1 MAARSLWF
9 VLFCCTACLGGGE
22 GPAEPG
28 RGAGGPGPTVLVD
41 GVVLDSLRG
50 IPVPNASVS
59 LGDTGTM
66 TDVAGRFR
74 LFAPT
79 GAVPLLVL
87 AYGHEARSMVLSLPG
102 ATRSTITLRRLAPL
116 LVACA
121 LQADTI
127 HALIVDLQGRK
138 TLNRREGS
146 TVALTAPSGITV
158 LNGFSWRWTAIDN
171 LTWRVRV
178 PVAGDAVSRIAWQLR
193 DIDGNL
199 DASECS
205 QVAAP
210 PMPQDPDSLD

>member
-1 MAARSLWF
+1 MLARWCWA
-9 VLFCCTACLGGGE
+9 VVICCSACLGGGD

-28 RGAGGPGPTVLVD
+28 RDAAGPGPTVLVD

-50 IPVPNASVS
+50 VPVPNASVS
-59 LGDTGTM
+59 VGDTGTM

-79 GAVPLLVL
+79 GAVPVLVL
-87 AYGHEARSMVLSLPG
+87 AYGHEARSMVLSVHG
-102 ATRSTITLRRLAPL
+102 STRSTITLRRLAPL
-116 LVACA
+116 LVACG

-146 TVALTAPSGITV
+146 TVALTGPSGITV
-158 LNGFSWRWTAIDN
+158 FNGFAWRWTAIDN
-171 LTWRVRV
+171 VTWRVRV
-178 PVAGDAVSRIAWQLR
+178 PGVGDSVSRIAWQLR
-193 DIDGNL
+193 DTDGNL

-210 PMPQDPDSLD
+210 PLPEHPDSLD

>member
-1 MAARSLWF
+1 
-9 VLFCCTACLGGGE
+9 
-22 GPAEPG
+22 
-28 RGAGGPGPTVLVD
+28 VD

-59 LGDTGTM
+59 IGDTGTM

-74 LFAPT
+74 LFSPT
-79 GAVPLLVL
+79 GAVPVLVL
-87 AYGHEARSMVLSLPG
+87 AYGHEARSLVLSVYG
-102 ATRSTITLRRLAPL
+102 TTRSTITLRRLAPL
-116 LVACA
+116 LIACT

-146 TVALTAPSGITV
+146 TVALTVPSGITV
-158 LNGFSWRWTAIDN
+158 LNGFSWRWTPIDH

-178 PVAGDAVSRIAWQLR
+178 PVGGAPVSRISWQLR
-193 DIDGNL
+193 DLDGNL
-199 DASECS
+199 DASDCS
-205 QVAAP
+205 QVAPP